1 MSAAGGLGPNGPRP
15 IAIEAR
21 NLEKSFS
28 IPLERHSTLKERA
41 VRPGSWRPRGSRQ
54 MKALDDVS
62 FDVGRGEFFGVV
74 GRNGCGKSTLLKV
87 LASIYALDGGSL
99 RVAGR
104 LAPFIEL
111 GVGFNPELTARDNVI
126 LNGVMMGLTPAEAR
140 SRFDAVI
147 EYAELEEYTQL
158 KLKNY
163 SSGMYVRLGFSLM
176 LQVDADV
183 LLVDEVLAV
192 GDAGFQAKCT
202 ESLEEKHAAG
212 TTIVLVSH
220 DMGAIE
226 KHCDRALLLED
237 GRVEAIGEARGVAE
251 RYTELL
257 FAPEDEEAGDP
268 WEGRARVTRVWV
280 TDDTGEETEAIPQ
293 GEPITANVTIRTE
306 EDLDDIVLFLE
317 LINNPEG
324 VRLAAFEIYAAESS
338 PVAAGEEYTVQVRLQ
353 NPLGAGNYRFSW
365 ILRSRTPEGR
375 RVLDRCTKAVRLS
388 VIGPDEKAGLVD
400 VEYDVKIERGG
411 DRVKR

>member
-1 MSAAGGLGPNGPRP
+1 LSPAGSTPHRNGPRP

-21 NLEKSFS
+21 HLEKSFS
-28 IPLERHSTLKERA
+28 IPLEKHTTLKERA
-41 VRPGSWRPRGSRQ
+41 LRPRSWRRGSREL
-54 MKALDDVS
+54 KALDDVS
-62 FDVGRGEFFGVV
+62 FDVARGEFFGVV
-74 GRNGCGKSTLLKV
+74 GRNGSGKSTLLKV
-87 LASIYALDGGSL
+87 LASIYGLDGGTI

-126 LNGVMMGLTPAEAR
+126 LNGVMMGLSPAEAR

-147 EYAELEEYTQL
+147 EYAELQDYTEL

-176 LQVDADV
+176 LQVDADI

-192 GDAGFQAKCT
+192 GDAAFQAKCT
-202 ESLEEKHAAG
+202 ASLEERHAAG

-220 DMGAIE
+220 DMGAIAQ
-226 KHCDRALLLED
+226 HCERAMMIED
-237 GRVEAIGEARGVAE
+237 ARIELIGEARDVAE
-251 RYTELL
+251 RYTEIL
-257 FAPEDEEAGDP
+257 FEPEDEAAGDP

-280 TDDTGEETEAIPQ
+280 TDSRGEETEAIPQ
-293 GEPITANVTIRTE
+293 GEPIAVNVTIRAE
-306 EDLDDIVLFLE
+306 QDLADIGLFLE

-324 VRLAAFEIYAAESS
+324 LRIAAFEFYDAKPNPI
-338 PVAAGEEYTVQVRLQ
+338 AAGEEMKVQVRLA

-365 ILRSRTPEGR
+365 MVGSRTAEGR
-375 RVLDRCTKAVRLS
+375 RVLDRCTEPARLA
-388 VIGPDEKAGLVD
+388 VIGTDYEAGLLDIDYQVS
-400 VEYDVKIERGG
+400 IERGG
-411 DRVKR
+411 AAVEP